1 MTSSDQTELP
11 EGAQAEVAGRVGLSL
26 EGDLDGRGLRVALAA
41 GRFNGGITL
50 RLVEGALE
58 GLDACGVDRADVS
71 VVWVPGAFELPLVA
85 RAFALAATVDAVV
98 CLGAV
103 IRGETSHYD
112 FVAGECAAGLQ
123 RVQLDTGMPVVF
135 GVLTTENVEQ
145 ALARSLPDSSNKGR
159 ESAQTAVEMARL
171 VRSGPLVG
179 SGGPAGRRA
188 SAMI

>member
-26 EGDLDGRGLRVALAA
+26 EGDLDGRGL
-41 GRFNGGITL
+41 
-50 RLVEGALE
+50 
-58 GLDACGVDRADVS
+58 
-71 VVWVPGAFELPLVA
+71 P
-85 RAFALAATVDAVV
+85 FALAATVDAVV